1 MQRRDFMLSAAA
13 GATASFL
20 ARNANAAENRN
31 GEFKICA
38 FVKFIQSLSFDR
50 LAETIKQLGFDGIE
64 ATVRNGGQVLP
75 ERVEDD
81 LPKLVEAL
89 RKHDLEISVMASNV
103 NRADHPLTEKV
114 LRTAA
119 SLGVRKYR
127 MHYFRYDLSKPV
139 AKQLDELRPVVKEL
153 AALNRELGISA
164 VYQNHSGA
172 QNVGASVWDLHWLL
186 RGIPIAEIGNAF
198 DIRHATVEG
207 GLAWPVSFN
216 LMQAHLGAVYV
227 KDFQWKGR
235 RPENVPLGEGQVDPA
250 FFSLLKKSKFRGPIS
265 LHVEYLGKEG
275 VAENVNALNKDLA
288 TLRKYLST

>member
-1 MQRRDFMLSAAA
+1 MQRRDFMLSVAA
-13 GATASFL
+13 GAASSVL
-20 ARNANAAENRN
+20 AQNAKAAERRN
-31 GEFKICA
+31 GEFRICA

-81 LPKLVEAL
+81 LPKLAEAL
-89 RKHDLEISVMASNV
+89 SKHELEISVMATNV
-103 NRADHPLTEKV
+103 NHADHPLTEKV

-119 SLGVRKYR
+119 SLGVRRYR
-127 MHYFRYDLSKPV
+127 MDYYRYDLSKPV

-153 AALNRELGISA
+153 AALNRELGITA

-186 RGIPIAEIGNAF
+186 RDIPVAEIGNAF

-216 LMQAHLGAVYV
+216 LMQPHLGAVYV

-250 FFSLLKKSKFRGPIS
+250 FFGLLKKSKFRGPIS

-275 VAENVNALNKDLA
+275 VTENVNALNKDLA
-288 TLRKYLST
+288 RLRKYLSA